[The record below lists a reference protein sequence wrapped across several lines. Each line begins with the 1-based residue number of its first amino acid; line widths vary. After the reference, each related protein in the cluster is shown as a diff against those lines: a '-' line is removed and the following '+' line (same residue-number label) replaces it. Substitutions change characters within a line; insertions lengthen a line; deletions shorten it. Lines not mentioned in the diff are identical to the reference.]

1 MSINRG
7 LDAKLYR
14 GTAGSTAATLVNN
27 VRDLNYDSEW
37 TEEDMSTRGS
47 TFELS
52 VATMQKVSVN
62 WEMLADDA
70 DVDLDAIRSA
80 HETRTPL
87 AFKIVDKAGGKGID
101 ADWIVIKCS
110 RKQGLKGVIT
120 YDVSIKP
127 TYVSR
132 YPAHC
137 G

>member
-14 GTAGSTAATLVNN
+14 GTAGSTPATEVKN

-37 TEEDMSTRGS
+37 SEEDISTRGS

-52 VATMQKVSVN
+52 AATMQKVSVN

-70 DVDLDAIRSA
+70 DTDLDAIRSA
-80 HETRTPL
+80 HESRTVL
-87 AFKIVDKAGGKGID
+87 AFKIVDKDGGKGID
-101 ADWIVIKCS
+101 ADWIVVKCA

-137 G
+137 

>member
-14 GTAGSTAATLVNN
+14 GTAGSTAATEVKN

-37 TEEDMSTRGS
+37 SEEDISTRGS

-52 VATMQKVSVN
+52 AATMQKVSVN

-87 AFKIVDKAGGKGID
+87 AFKIIDKAGGKGID
-101 ADWIVIKCS
+101 ADFVVSKCA

>member
-14 GTAGSTAATLVNN
+14 GTAGSTAATEVKN

-37 TEEDMSTRGS
+37 TEEDISTRGS

-52 VATMQKVSVN
+52 AATMQKVAVN

-70 DVDLDAIRSA
+70 DVDLDAIRAA
-80 HETRTPL
+80 HESRTVL

-101 ADWIVIKCS
+101 ADWIVVKCA

-137 G
+137 

>member
-1 MSINRG
+1 
-7 LDAKLYR
+7 
-14 GTAGSTAATLVNN
+14 
-27 VRDLNYDSEW
+27 
-37 TEEDMSTRGS
+37 
-47 TFELS
+47 
-52 VATMQKVSVN
+52 MQKVSVN

-80 HETRTPL
+80 HETKTPL
-87 AFKIVDKAGGKGID
+87 AFKVVDKDGGKGID
-101 ADWIVIKCS
+101 ADFLVVKCA